1 MKPHHDGSDAYVLD
15 RPDELGGSATVRL
28 RVPRGTQVDDVALRA
43 VRDGEPR
50 VVRAEVDEE
59 TETDTWYRAT
69 FTVDNPT
76 TRYRWLLAGGSVGYA
91 WVNGLGLIPFRLSE
105 RAR

>member
-15 RPDELGGSATVRL
+15 RPDELGRSATVRL
-28 RVPRGTQVDDVALRA
+28 RVPHGTQVDDVALRA

-76 TRYRWLLAGGSVGYA
+76 TRYRWLSPAAASGMPGSTVSA
-91 WVNGLGLIPFRLSE
+91 
-105 RAR
+105 

>member
-1 MKPHHDGSDAYVLD
+1 M
-15 RPDELGGSATVRL
+15 E
-28 RVPRGTQVDDVALRA
+28 TQVDDVALRA

-50 VVRAEVDEE
+50 VVRAVVDEE

-69 FTVDNPT
+69 FTVDNPA

-91 WVNGLGLIPFRLSE
+91 WVNGLGLIPFSW
-105 RAR
+105 ARPSGCRGSAGRR

>member
-1 MKPHHDGSDAYVLD
+1 MKPHHDGSAAYLLD
-15 RPDELGGSATVRL
+15 RPDGCGGSATVRL
-28 RVPRGTQVDDVALRA
+28 RVPHGTEVDDVALRA

-50 VVRAEVDEE
+50 AVRAELDEE

-76 TRYRWLLAGGSVGYA
+76 TRYRWLLAGGTVGYA
-91 WVNGLGLIPFRLSE
+91 WVTAS
-105 RAR
+105 A